1 MSDSFDIELVIH
13 VGYPK
18 TATSWMQSHVYTKAE
33 GFCHLGNGLKMSEWG
48 IHLVAAHE
56 LEFSPELVRNGVT
69 DYCRSRGFNKAIM
82 SWEHLLGDSAYHAD
96 GLTRLANR
104 LKQCFPKARIILY
117 VREQLALLKAIYAQ
131 YVQEGGT
138 WTLDDFT
145 QLKYPYRVGF
155 SPAYLNYELV
165 YRLYSELFG
174 EGNMYLQAYEVLKA
188 HPEEEISRLFAWLGV
203 PSHTIHDIRFYEQVN
218 ASLSR
223 QSLSVLRVLNHI
235 VPSRFNSLGSA
246 KFTKQPKSRF
256 YLRKWLQ
263 QHVDPK
269 LIRKVFTATEL
280 QLSPSVQA
288 ELEPYYKKSNS
299 TLAKEHGVA
308 LLEYGYLLEA

>member
-1 MSDSFDIELVIH
+1 MSDSFDIEVVIH

-48 IHLVAAHE
+48 VHLVAAHD
-56 LEFSPELVRNGVT
+56 LAFSPALVREGVAEF
-69 DYCRSRGFNKAIM
+69 CRSRGCNKVIM

-96 GLTRLANR
+96 GLTRIANR
-104 LKQCFPKARIILY
+104 LKQCFPNARIIIY

-138 WTLDDFT
+138 WTLDEFT
-145 QLKYPYRVGF
+145 QLKYPYRIGF
-155 SPAYLNYELV
+155 SPVYLNYALV

-174 EGNMYLQAYEVLKA
+174 EHNIYFQAYEVLKA
-188 HPEEEISRLFAWLGV
+188 QPEKEISRLFAWLGV
-203 PSHTIHDIRFYEQVN
+203 PAHKIRDIRFYEQVN

-223 QSLSVLRVLNHI
+223 QALSVLRVLNHV
-235 VPSRFNSLGSA
+235 VPSRFNSLGSVA
-246 KFTKQPKSRF
+246 FTKQPKSRF

-263 QHVDPK
+263 QYVDPK

-280 QLSPSVQA
+280 ELSPAVHA
-288 ELEPYYKKSNS
+288 ELESYYRKSNS
-299 TLAKEHGVA
+299 TLAKEQGVA
-308 LLEYGYLLEA
+308 LAEYGYLLEA